1 MRTVVAIAMTVVPA
15 SCAVG
20 IDVLDT
26 PLDGRTPVVV
36 DVDMGG
42 DDLMA
47 LLYVLQQADMSVRAV
62 TVTGTGLAHCPAG
75 GAIARAVLDHL
86 GYPEIPVACGPA
98 EPLEGA
104 NAFPEAWRTGADG
117 LGTQLGLD
125 VPESVPTGAID
136 LLIETIEQ
144 SNEPVRLLALRPLT
158 NVALAIEKSP
168 EVVENL
174 ADIVIMGGAV
184 DVSGSVD
191 PSFAAEWNIWADPVA
206 ANRVL
211 QSGVPVTLVPLDA
224 TNMVPATRSFYVAL
238 AEQKATPEA
247 ELVYGFFTANP
258 FNLEGGAYF
267 FWDPLAAMI
276 MVDPSVGQYETRRLE
291 VDEQSGATVQAA
303 DGAEIRVAVG
313 ADRQRFE
320 EGLLTA
326 LNGGI
331 PAVLEVPVPDLNVR
345 FDGESC
351 VVNGSS
357 SFTSQGDTARVVV
370 GVMNETEQQMAIVFG
385 SHEGATFEQLQ
396 IDATEGAADAEPPPY
411 WEETGFVAV
420 FGGSI
425 TGGLVTEVVDLV
437 PGQHAVVCVSETN
450 EVIVAADLLVE
461 SGSG

>member
-1 MRTVVAIAMTVVPA
+1 MRTAIAIAVTVVLA
-15 SCAVG
+15 SCADGV
-20 IDVLDT
+20 DVLDT
-26 PLDGRTPVVV
+26 PLEGKTPVVV

-47 LLYVLQQADMSVRAV
+47 LLYILQQSDMSVRAV

-86 GYPEIPVACGPA
+86 GYTEIPVACGPV
-98 EPLEGA
+98 EPLEGT
-104 NAFPEAWRTGADG
+104 NTFPEAWRTGADG
-117 LGTQLGLD
+117 LGAQLGLE
-125 VPESVPTGAID
+125 VPESVPTGAVD
-136 LLIETIEQ
+136 LLIKTIEQ
-144 SNEPVRLLALRPLT
+144 SQQPIRLLALGPLT
-158 NVALAIEKSP
+158 NVALAIEQSP
-168 EVVENL
+168 EVVESL

-211 QSGVPVTLVPLDA
+211 QSGVAVTLVPLDA

-258 FNLEGGAYF
+258 LNLEGGGYF

-276 MVDPSVGQYETRRLE
+276 MVDPPVGHYETRRLE

-303 DGAEIRVAVG
+303 SGSEVRVAVG

-320 EGLLTA
+320 VGFLTA

-331 PAVLEVPVPDLNVR
+331 PAVVEVLVPDLTVR

-351 VVNGSS
+351 VVEGSP
-357 SFTSQGDTARVVV
+357 SFISQGATARVVV
-370 GVMNETEQQMAIVFG
+370 GVMNETEQPIAIVFG
-385 SHEGATFEQLQ
+385 SHEGATFEQLR
-396 IDATEGAADAEPPPY
+396 IDAAEGAADAEPPPY
-411 WEETGFVAV
+411 WTETGFVAV

-425 TGGLVTEVVDLV
+425 TGGLVTEVVDLN
-437 PGQHAVVCVSETN
+437 PGQHAVLCVSETN
-450 EVIVAADLLVE
+450 GVIVAADVLVE